1 MIADRLKQTN
11 SENQF
16 GCFGRQAFCL
26 ILLVLGSISC
36 LNAAEP
42 DLTPGSVSNG
52 EKGVDPPQVQEE
64 SVTREMEADQDPLEA
79 TISELQ
85 EEPFYKYKDHT
96 SFKLYGSVRF
106 RYTEANLENDWS
118 DGGSRV
124 GANGEFQFRPQFW
137 LLGRAEVGFNVF
149 DALDKLLSSSNRLD
163 DKDKKASP
171 RLVYAGLQTK
181 STTLTYGKN
190 WSSYYRVSSITDRF
204 ESFGGDAS
212 GTYNAL
218 TDGGDTGTGRANN
231 VLQGRFSIKGMPE
244 KWKLKPF
251 KLSLQVQNGEDIPQ
265 VDGATYK
272 QAFGISTILESTGEK
287 LIGIAYNHAIIDEA
301 DLPALRTQGMDG
313 DSSALIIGT
322 RRFGDKYY
330 AGMTISRLK
339 NQETTNAGNYFDGWG
354 WEYFGSYNF
363 SNRWWVV
370 GGWNV
375 LEPDS
380 NQPLAGDYRLRYG
393 VLGLRYTFDKFR
405 KMVYSEI
412 RLDDSL
418 SADGTRPGNT
428 YTLGVRW
435 DIP

>member
-1 MIADRLKQTN
+1 M
-11 SENQF
+11 
-16 GCFGRQAFCL
+16 
-26 ILLVLGSISC
+26 LLVLSSVSC

-42 DLTPGSVSNG
+42 NPTSTGN
-52 EKGVDPPQVQEE
+52 VDAEPPEIKEE
-64 SVTREMEADQDPLEA
+64 TVEREMDADQDPLEA

-85 EEPFYKYKDHT
+85 EKPFYKYKDHT
-96 SFKLYGSVRF
+96 SFKLYGSARF
-106 RYTEANLENDWS
+106 RFTDSSLGDEWD

-124 GANGEFQFRPQFW
+124 GANGEFQFRPRFW
-137 LLGRAEVGFNVF
+137 LLGRAEVGFNLF
-149 DALDKLLSSSNRLD
+149 DAVGGLLSSSNRLD
-163 DKDKKASP
+163 DEDKKASP
-171 RLVYAGLQTK
+171 RLLYGGLQTT
-181 STTLTYGKN
+181 STTLSYGKN

-218 TDGGDTGTGRANN
+218 TDGGETGTGRANN
-231 VLQGRFSIKGMPE
+231 VLQGRFSIKGLPE
-244 KWKLKPF
+244 KWKLKPI
-251 KLSLQVQNGEDIPQ
+251 KLNVQIQNGEDIPQ
-265 VDGATYK
+265 VDGAKYK
-272 QAFGISTILESTGEK
+272 QALGISTILESTGEK
-287 LIGIAYNHAIIDEA
+287 MIGIAYNQAVIDEE
-301 DLPALRTQGMDG
+301 DLPALRIQGMDG
-313 DSSALIIGT
+313 DSTALIIGT
-322 RRFGDKYY
+322 RRFDDKYY

-339 NQETTNAGNYFDGWG
+339 NQETTNVGNYFDGWG
-354 WEYFGSYNF
+354 WEFFSSYNI

-375 LEPDS
+375 LEPDN
-380 NQPLAGDYRLRYG
+380 NQPLAGDFRLRYG

-418 SADGTRPGNT
+418 STDGTRPGNT